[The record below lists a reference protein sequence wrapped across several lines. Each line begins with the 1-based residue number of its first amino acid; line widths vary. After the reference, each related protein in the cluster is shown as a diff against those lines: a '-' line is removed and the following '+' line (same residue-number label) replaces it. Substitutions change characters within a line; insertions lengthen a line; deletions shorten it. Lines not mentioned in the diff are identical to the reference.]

1 MSIFRKSTRFISTPV
16 LLLGAIGCTPPPDAP
31 ADLENLSEYIFAH
44 MGDEDTAELEA
55 GLINLRTWLETG
67 TNLESTQEGYTV
79 NDLKDESVNAL
90 DDVERSIR
98 DSLYGAAVAHTYDHS
113 MKELKQTMYLDDWS
127 AVSEGTYDCYE
138 RIYADAAQPNC
149 FLDSSCDQL
158 SYVTDSVSSWA
169 GAVDVTS
176 ISLGEVREIVVDGEA
191 MVLQRTWLE
200 GPSET
205 SGILGDQVELYAQYF
220 VNIMI
225 PGSSGGI
232 LRTTATWMDVQVG
245 DIDNLDLVKNQIV
258 STMQGQNEIVTEWI
272 TGDKDNEA
280 ACLCSDFDYEEKEC
294 TDD

>member
-1 MSIFRKSTRFISTPV
+1 MSIFLKSTRLTSV
-16 LLLGAIGCTPPPDAP
+16 LGLLTGAIGCSPPPDAP

-55 GLINLRTWLETG
+55 GLLNLRTWLETG

-79 NDLKDESVNAL
+79 NDLKDDSVNAL

-138 RIYADAAQPNC
+138 RVYADASQPNC

-169 GAVDVTS
+169 GAVDVIS
-176 ISLGEVREIVVDGEA
+176 ISLGEVREIIIDGEA
-191 MVLQRTWLE
+191 MVLQRTWLN
-200 GPSET
+200 GPAET
-205 SGILGDQVELYAQYF
+205 SGILGDQVELNAQYF

-225 PGSSGGI
+225 PGSSEGI

-272 TGDKDNEA
+272 TGDKDNEV

-294 TDD
+294 VGD